1 NVIQCVLREMPAA
14 RRKWISNHRAA
25 RTGVCLAIMFAG
37 FPDFAQN
44 PPSTPWRA
52 KASVNVIIEERS
64 FTSRGV
70 HLSGTLYIP
79 RANKPVPAIV
89 VLHSASSPTR
99 DMPLYQHLVEMLPP
113 LGIGVRSEERRVGKG
128 GRSRWC
134 P

>member
-1 NVIQCVLREMPAA
+1 
-14 RRKWISNHRAA
+14 
-25 RTGVCLAIMFAG
+25 MFAG

-70 HLSGTLYIP
+70 QLSGTLYIP

-99 DMPLYQHLVEMLPP
+99 DMPLYQHLIEMLPP
-113 LGIGVRSEERRVGKG
+113 LGIGVSFTIDAEAGSRAAISPRVITRFWRTMPSPLNKC
-128 GRSRWC
+128 SRKIRELTGAEQVFGA
-134 P
+134 